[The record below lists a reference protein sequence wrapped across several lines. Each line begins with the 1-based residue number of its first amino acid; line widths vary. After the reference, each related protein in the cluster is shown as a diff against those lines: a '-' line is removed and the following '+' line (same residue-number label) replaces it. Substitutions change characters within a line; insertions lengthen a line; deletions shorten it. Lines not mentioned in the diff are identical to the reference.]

1 MTEDRQ
7 PYAGVRILELG
18 GGLAA
23 AFCTRLFADFGA
35 DVIKI
40 EPLQGDP
47 LRVAPPLARTESG
60 ETIGGMHLFLD
71 QSKRSVALDVETPT
85 GADLLG
91 KLLSTANAIVDAR
104 EFREVDPL
112 EMLRVQH
119 PDVLWL
125 RITPFGLT
133 GPQRSWR
140 GSDLVYQAVTA
151 SMYGWGR
158 EDRPPLRT
166 PGRAAEFLTGASSA
180 AMLAAALRP
189 GSDRRKQA
197 HLIDVS
203 HAGTQLLVA
212 VLDLIR
218 YSYVGAIPHRVTVPF
233 PGIVECADGYVGINL
248 LTDEHWRNFCVM
260 MGRAELQEEPR
271 FSNPGLRLAHTDE
284 LKEIF
289 SPIIRRWKK
298 MDLFEIGSQQ
308 YQIPISPV
316 VTPSDLLA
324 SPHLCAR
331 RYFITQDIPGLGEVT
346 LPGPY
351 IRMAGADW
359 TSRRRAPRL
368 GEQSHEILGEI
379 GISVAEFEEL
389 AREGVVA

>member
-1 MTEDRQ
+1 MTENRQ

-40 EPLQGDP
+40 EPRQGDP
-47 LRVAPPLARTESG
+47 LRVTPPLARTKSG

-91 KLLSTANAIVDAR
+91 QLLRTADAIVDAR
-104 EFREVDPL
+104 QFKEVDPL
-112 EMLRVQH
+112 ETLRTQH

-133 GPQRSWR
+133 GPQRAWR

-151 SMYGWGR
+151 CMYGWGR
-158 EDRPPLRT
+158 DDRPPLRT

-180 AMLAAALRP
+180 AVLAAALRRA
-189 GSDRRKQA
+189 SDWSKRA

-260 MGRAELQEEPR
+260 MGRIDLQEEPR
-271 FSNPGLRLAHTDE
+271 FSSPGLRLAHSDE
-284 LKEIF
+284 LMEIF
-289 SPIIRRWKK
+289 SPLIRQWRK
-298 MDLFEIGSQQ
+298 MDLFEIGSQK

-316 VTPSDLLA
+316 VTPSELLA

-331 RYFITQDIPGLGEVT
+331 QYFVTQDIPEFGEVR

-351 IRMAGADW
+351 IRMEGADW
-359 TSRRRAPRL
+359 TLRRPAPRL
-368 GEQSHEILGEI
+368 GQHSQEILGEI
-379 GISVAEFEEL
+379 GLSAAEFEEL